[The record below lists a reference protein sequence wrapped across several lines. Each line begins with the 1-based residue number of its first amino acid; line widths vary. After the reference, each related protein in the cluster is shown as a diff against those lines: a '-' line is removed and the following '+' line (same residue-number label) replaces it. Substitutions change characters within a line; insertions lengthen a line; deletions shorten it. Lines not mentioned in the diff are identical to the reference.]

1 MNLMR
6 FLRDFYRIKGEK
18 MIKNKRDIII
28 QVIATVIF
36 IVTVCL
42 PDDRYILKGAGLIVF
57 FTVSL
62 KDEIKDR
69 LTKGNKKDITI
80 LAIAFMIFCVVMV
93 LPIRVF
99 PLRFIGICIYFIAMY
114 KNNMKE
120 YLQRFRKRDDKI

>member
-1 MNLMR
+1 
-6 FLRDFYRIKGEK
+6 
-18 MIKNKRDIII
+18 MIKNKRDVII

-36 IVTVCL
+36 IVTVYL

-57 FTVSL
+57 LTVSL

-93 LPIRVF
+93 LPIRAF
-99 PLRFIGICIYFIAMY
+99 PLRFIGIFLFFIAMY
-114 KNNMKE
+114 KEDIKDS
-120 YLQRFRKRDDKI
+120 LQRFRRKKS

>member
-1 MNLMR
+1 
-6 FLRDFYRIKGEK
+6 
-18 MIKNKRDIII
+18 MIKNKKDFII
-28 QVIATVIF
+28 QVIATVIL
-36 IVTVCL
+36 IVAAYL

-57 FTVSL
+57 LTASL

-80 LAIAFMIFCVVMV
+80 LAIAFMIFCVVML
-93 LPIRVF
+93 LPIRAF